1 MKSTPSKSLAGRE
14 PIERFISEK
23 EAGMIDG
30 GLSHS
35 TRWRERRDGNYPEP
49 VKISKGRVGYRESEI
64 RAWVAAKIKAAGK
77 TFEESGKGQ
86 EAADAAS

>member
-1 MKSTPSKSLAGRE
+1 MGIPMTTDPLKPLAGYQ

-23 EAGMIDG
+23 EARIID

-49 VKISKGRVGYRESEI
+49 VRISKGRVGYRESEI
-64 RAWVAAKIKAAGK
+64 RAWVAAKIEVAEKAAK
-77 TFEESGKGQ
+77 NQ
-86 EAADAAS
+86 EAGHATAS